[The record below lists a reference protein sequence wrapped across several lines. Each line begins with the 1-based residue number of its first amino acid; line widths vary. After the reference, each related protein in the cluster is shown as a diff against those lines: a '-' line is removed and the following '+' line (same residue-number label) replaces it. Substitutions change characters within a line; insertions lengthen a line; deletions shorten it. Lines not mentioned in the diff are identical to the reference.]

1 MLAHHGPYLPA
12 FDRNPPVCYHSLPP
26 LPPQSHCRSTW
37 LQAVADMSR
46 SGFVTCGH
54 RYGDVNHVP
63 QVYRAQGSPGEP
75 GKSSVAQG
83 SSGEHP
89 LVFLHGI
96 PTLWMGRN
104 LWMGRYIFGWVIN
117 CLRRGAHDS
126 RGAQGISGG
135 TRGAQ
140 GSPRGHRKVQGVQE
154 STGEIRGAQEISGEL
169 MMGQHVFGWIVNYL
183 RPRAPNK
190 VAIRWP
196 RAYQDVP
203 EHPRALQS
211 VPERPRAPQSV
222 PERPRAS
229 QSAHQSFAPIQKG
242 KDRRGIPRRAFPSEV
257 AQSHSLR
264 KVILD
269 GSVVLDGSN
278 HFWMGQTQQGRDKVE
293 IEHPIRYPIR
303 SR

>member
-89 LVFLHGI
+89 L
-96 PTLWMGRN
+96 
-104 LWMGRYIFGWVIN
+104 GWVIN

-140 GSPRGHRKVQGVQE
+140 GSPGGHRKVQGVQE

-222 PERPRAS
+222 PERPRVS
-229 QSAHQSFAPIQKG
+229 QSAPERAGVPKKG
-242 KDRRGIPRRAFPSEV
+242 NF
-257 AQSHSLR
+257 
-264 KVILD
+264 
-269 GSVVLDGSN
+269 
-278 HFWMGQTQQGRDKVE
+278 
-293 IEHPIRYPIR
+293 
-303 SR
+303 